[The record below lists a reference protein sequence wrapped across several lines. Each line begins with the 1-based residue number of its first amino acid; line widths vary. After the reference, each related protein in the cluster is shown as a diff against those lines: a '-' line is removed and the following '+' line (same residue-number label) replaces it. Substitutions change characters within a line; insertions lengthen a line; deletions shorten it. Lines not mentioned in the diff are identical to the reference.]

1 MAEEKKKS
9 TKKTTGKK
17 AADVKSVSEKKPKA
31 TTKKSAKAAK
41 TEATEVTEVAQA
53 PETTGVKAE
62 AGEAKKVKGV
72 RKESAKAETPT
83 AKPRPLPRPV
93 EESTLDL
100 DPETRRLLEARKTN
114 KASLPHFHRVDSHKK
129 ACLDPSWRRAKG
141 HHSQKRRQR
150 KPKGANVKIGYGSPA
165 AVAGFHPSGYQEV
178 LVYRPEDVAGITKTQ
193 AIRVGGTVGRR
204 KQLEIE
210 KIAKEQHIKVLNP
223 LNTFEG
229 AQ

>member
-1 MAEEKKKS
+1 MAEEKKKA

-17 AADVKSVSEKKPKA
+17 AAAEKKPKA
-31 TTKKSAKAAK
+31 TTKKSAKAVKAEE
-41 TEATEVTEVAQA
+41 TEATEAKVE
-53 PETTGVKAE
+53 ETTEAKAE
-62 AGEAKKVKGV
+62 AAGEAKKVKGV
-72 RKESAKAETPT
+72 RKESAKSATPM

-114 KASLPHFHRVDSHKK
+114 KASFPHFNRVDSHKK

-141 HHSQKRRQR
+141 HHSQKRSH
-150 KPKGANVKIGYGSPA
+150 KKSKGANVKIGYGSPA
-165 AVAGFHPSGYQEV
+165 AVNGFHPSGYQEV
-178 LVYRPEDVAGITKTQ
+178 LVYRPEDVTGITKVQ
-193 AIRVGGTVGRR
+193 AIRVGGTVGRK
-204 KQLEIE
+204 KQLAIE
-210 KIAKEQHIKVLNP
+210 KIAKEQQIKVLNP

>member
-1 MAEEKKKS
+1 MAEEKKKA

-17 AADVKSVSEKKPKA
+17 AVDVKSAAEKKPKA
-31 TTKKSAKAAK
+31 TTKKSSKAESK
-41 TEATEVTEVAQA
+41 KVEETTEATEVTET
-53 PETTGVKAE
+53 PEVKTE

-72 RKESAKAETPT
+72 RKESARAQTPM

-100 DPETRRLLEARKTN
+100 DPETKRLLAARKTN

-150 KPKGANVKIGYGSPA
+150 KGKGANVKIGYGSPA
-165 AVAGFHPSGYQEV
+165 AVNGFHPSGYQEV
-178 LVYRPEDVAGITKTQ
+178 LVYRPEDVTGITKTQ
-193 AIRVGGTVGRR
+193 AIRIGGTVGKK

-210 KIAKEQHIKVLNP
+210 KVAKEQHIKVLNP